1 MGYFSFNIYNPD
13 APMKDSGIEWLG
25 EIPEHWEVKKLKY
38 IARINPT
45 KDSSLKES
53 EENIVFLPMEK
64 VKEDGSFEDDLTKPV
79 KELWNGYT
87 YFEKGDILIA
97 KITPCFE
104 NGKGALLSNLKTN
117 FGFGSTEFH
126 VIRVNSANPN
136 FVFYVTRSHAFM
148 KTGEALMTGAAGQK
162 RVPTD
167 FISEFTFAIPS
178 NDEQQSIVQH
188 IETECSR
195 IDFKKARTEE
205 LIELLTEYRT
215 ALISE
220 VVTGK
225 IKVIED

>member
-1 MGYFSFNIYNPD
+1 M
-13 APMKDSGIEWLG
+13 
-25 EIPEHWEVKKLKY
+25 
-38 IARINPT
+38 
-45 KDSSLKES
+45 
-53 EENIVFLPMEK
+53 
-64 VKEDGSFEDDLTKPV
+64 
-79 KELWNGYT
+79 
-87 YFEKGDILIA
+87 
-97 KITPCFE
+97 
-104 NGKGALLSNLKTN
+104 LSNLKTN